1 MEERPAVRTTSG
13 VLRGVREDDLT
24 VFRGVPYAAPPVGA
38 ARWRAAMP
46 HPGWD
51 GERDA
56 SRYGIS
62 AAQPWLPGGSPV
74 MGSHG
79 EPPFGEDCLTLN
91 VWTPG
96 TEDGRRPVL
105 IWIHGGGFLTGS
117 GNMARYATDTFAR
130 NGDLVA
136 VSLNYRLG
144 PLGYLS
150 GMGDENVWL
159 SDQVAALRWIA
170 ANITAF
176 GGDPSRIT
184 IAGQSGGALSI
195 AALAQHPD
203 TRGLFQRAI
212 LQSPPA
218 GVDVQTPEQALERTR
233 SLARHLGHRDLE
245 GLRDESWE
253 RLIRGTVGVLGEY
266 AAFGEW
272 SLAFHPVIDDATLPR
287 HPFAELADAD
297 VDILIGW
304 TADEAT
310 FSFGL
315 DPRYATA
322 TREQVIAWAARRF
335 GDSADTLYAATE
347 ETRPGAALIRIATD
361 MIFRTGVLR
370 LADQR
375 AATRPVYVYRFDVG
389 SPLRNGALG
398 ATHCLDLP
406 FTFANMSRWSDAP
419 FVAGL
424 DEQVTARVSA
434 FLHQAWIQF
443 ARTGEPSPA
452 WPPYTPEHP
461 AVLTVD
467 DSVDRFAEIVPLQP

>member
-1 MEERPAVRTTSG
+1 MEERPSVRTTSG
-13 VLRGVREDDLT
+13 VLRGVREDDLA
-24 VFRGVPYAAPPVGA
+24 VFRGIPYAAPPVGA
-38 ARWRAAMP
+38 ARWRAARP
-46 HPGWD
+46 HPGWA

-56 SRYGIS
+56 SRYGES
-62 AAQPWLPGGSPV
+62 AAQPWLPSGSPV

-91 VWTPG
+91 IWTPG
-96 TEDGRRPVL
+96 ADDRRRPVL
-105 IWIHGGGFLTGS
+105 VWIHGGGFLTGS
-117 GNMARYATDTFAR
+117 GNMARYAADMFAR

-136 VSLNYRLG
+136 ISVNYRLG

-150 GMGDENVWL
+150 GLGDENVWL

-170 ANITAF
+170 ANVAAF
-176 GGDPSRIT
+176 GGDPAQIT
-184 IAGQSGGALSI
+184 LAGQSGGALSI

-203 TRGLFQRAI
+203 SRGLFQRAI

-218 GVDVQTPEQALERTR
+218 GVEVQTPDQALARTR
-233 SLARHLGHRDLE
+233 SLARHLGHQDVAA
-245 GLRDESWE
+245 LRDEPWE

-272 SLAFHPVIDDATLPR
+272 SLAYHPVLDDATMPR
-287 HPFAELADAD
+287 HPFAELAQAD

-310 FSFGL
+310 FAFGL

-322 TREQVIAWAARRF
+322 TREQVIAWAAGRF
-335 GDSADTLYAATE
+335 GDRAEAMYGATG
-347 ETRPGAALIRIATD
+347 ETAPGAAMIRIATD

-375 AATRPVYVYRFDVG
+375 AGTRPVYVYRFDVT
-389 SPLRNGALG
+389 SPLRGGVLG

-406 FTFANMSRWSDAP
+406 FTFANMSRWSGAP

-424 DEQVTARVSA
+424 DESITARVSA
-434 FLHQAWIQF
+434 FLHEAWIQF
-443 ARTGEPSPA
+443 ARTGKPA
-452 WPPYTPEHP
+452 PVWQRYTPQDH
-461 AVLTVD
+461 AVLVVD
-467 DSVDRFAEIVPLQP
+467 DSIA